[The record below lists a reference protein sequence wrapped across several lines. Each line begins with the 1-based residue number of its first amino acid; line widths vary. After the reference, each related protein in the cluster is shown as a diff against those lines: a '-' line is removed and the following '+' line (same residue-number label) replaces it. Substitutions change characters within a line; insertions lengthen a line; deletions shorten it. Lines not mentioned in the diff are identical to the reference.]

1 MRQTARWQE
10 KCREIEARAAGAV
23 YPAGGRL
30 EEWETLRHD
39 GGRISGPVHL
49 EKRAAA

>member
-1 MRQTARWQE
+1 VRQTERWQE
-10 KCREIEARAAGAV
+10 MCREIEARAAGAV

-30 EEWETLRHD
+30 EEWEKLRHH
-39 GGRISGPVHL
+39 GGRISAPVHL